1 MFAAAAIAAAIRQ
14 QKQLPHLFQQI
25 SISAILLQSQSIA
38 QKPEILKQMNK
49 GNQRKRRT
57 I

>member
-1 MFAAAAIAAAIRQ
+1 MFAAAIAAEIRQ